1 MKLRSLN
8 ILCCMLALTLGAC
21 QDDNKLNDSSS
32 SEHRDADEHGGSDHN
47 GNKDTPSETKDPIS
61 GAQRLSKNIVSVYHA
76 QKDDA
81 DLVGNRTTLFDF
93 ADPAYAKYADTTY
106 VKDGTQGYRVS
117 YAERN
122 SWLFTNFER
131 DWSAYQAFSFWV
143 YAPPG
148 SVGQT
153 FAVTM
158 ISPKADEL
166 DACQDSLAGSCASN
180 YYSTIF
186 TIEKEGWTLYN
197 KPFSEFNITR
207 EPSGWSHIHALVIN
221 STGYGQTNDTSTTIY
236 LNNFNLYSDANDLNY
251 SSHLPELNGAVFAE
265 DAPRSII
272 GNKLIK
278 NAFHNNDAKTYIKD
292 GVYWI
297 PLSTVAARYDDDAT
311 YDEAAKTLKF
321 KLNQKQYT
329 FVGDTH
335 EVTID
340 GVKQPLDFTI
350 ATQNNA
356 LFFPHTY
363 IRDLLGYTQEYRD
376 EMGMIVLHNG
386 DPEFTSLTQRLAVM
400 YEMLFVR
407 PTGAQILTDMSA
419 HLGGDVHPRV
429 TMRQADFDRLREL
442 LKTDATLQEYKRRL
456 EFSFGTSSANFI
468 GAPVK
473 YERSDGIRLL
483 PVSRVIRSRLI
494 IWSLLYKLTDEKAY
508 VDRIW
513 TEMQAVFSFPDWNPS
528 HDIDTAEIIY
538 PVSIAYDW
546 LYDAWTAEQRKA
558 IENAITQFGFPF
570 ALEVFAGKR
579 KMWPDNNHTNVIN
592 GALTAASLAFANVPD
607 MRESCETLLGN
618 AITNVERSFFTYAPD
633 GGYIEGPGYWA
644 YGTDFQIVMLSALE
658 SATGTNYNLYET
670 PGFKESVYHPI
681 DMESDAGIWQLHDTA
696 NLFTD
701 TQYLR
706 WFARKANDP
715 SLTRLRLKEI
725 NDKHKAVF
733 FQDILWYDPVDE
745 NEPVNLPLDSYYKQT
760 GITTSRSSWNA
771 GAIFTGLHG
780 GENYKNRQDLDIGTF
795 ILYASG
801 KRFFIDLAPENF
813 NTWGDGNRFLLYR
826 KRAEGQ
832 NTLVIGDVDYKTTDQ
847 VEQCLS
853 TFLRRENSPKSSISV
868 IDMAP
873 AYTAVTTGKRGLFF
887 TDNRT
892 TVIIQDEISLSSPEI
907 VRWGAH
913 LPDSV
918 TVTMHNGNRAVDM
931 VDGDARLYC
940 EIVSDNAA
948 LTFSYDDA
956 GSYDPNYPNTP
967 GEYYNHNPKDDYI
980 GAYDIKALRIITP
993 QKVSSFN
1000 LAVACRPLS
1009 TTDAVPASG
1018 SLYTFTNIDNWKL
1031 Q

>member
-1 MKLRSLN
+1 M
-8 ILCCMLALTLGAC
+8 LGAC
-21 QDDNKLNDSSS
+21 QDNDQTHDID
-32 SEHRDADEHGGSDHN
+32 SELGGSGNTGGSDN
-47 GNKDTPSETKDPIS
+47 TEGDGNISDAHDPVS
-61 GAQRLSKNIVSVYHA
+61 GAQRLSQNIVSVYHA
-76 QKDDA
+76 QKNDA
-81 DLVGNRTTLFDF
+81 DMVGNRTKLFDF
-93 ADPAYAKYADTTY
+93 ADQAYSKYADTTY
-106 VKDGTQGYRVS
+106 VKDGTKGYRIS

-131 DWSAYQAFSFWV
+131 NWSAYQAFSFWV

-148 SVGQT
+148 TVGQT

-166 DACQDSLAGSCASN
+166 EACQNSLADSCASN

-207 EPSGWSHIHALVIN
+207 EPSGWDHIHALVIN

-236 LNNFNLYSDANDLNY
+236 LNNFYLYSDASDLNY
-251 SSHLPELNGAVFAE
+251 SSHLPELNGAFFAE
-265 DAPRSII
+265 NAPRSII
-272 GNKLIK
+272 QNKLIK
-278 NAFHNNDAKTYIKD
+278 NAFHNDDAKTYIKD

-297 PLSTVAARYDDDAT
+297 PLSTIAARYDDDAT
-311 YDEAAKTLKF
+311 FDEATKTLKF
-321 KLNQKQYT
+321 KLNQKQYI
-329 FVGDTH
+329 FVGDTQ
-335 EVTID
+335 EATID
-340 GVKQPLDFTI
+340 GVKTPLEFTI
-350 ATQNNA
+350 ASKNNA

-363 IRDLLGYTQEYRD
+363 IRDLLGYTKEYRD
-376 EMGMIVLHNG
+376 EMGMLVLHN
-386 DPEFTSLTQRLAVM
+386 DNPEFSALSQRLAVM

-407 PTGAQILTDMSA
+407 PTGAQILSDMKT

-442 LKTDATLQEYKRRL
+442 LKTDTTLQEYKRRM

-483 PVSRVIRSRLI
+483 PVSRVIKSRLI
-494 IWSLLYKLTDEKAY
+494 IWSLLYKLTVDKAY

-513 TEMQAVFSFPDWNPS
+513 TEMQAVFAFPDWNPS

-558 IENAITQFGFPF
+558 IENAITKFGFPF
-570 ALEVFAGKR
+570 ALDVFAGKS

-607 MRESCETLLGN
+607 MRASCETLLGN

-633 GGYIEGPGYWA
+633 GGYIEGPGYWS
-644 YGTDFQIVMLSALE
+644 YGTEFQIVMLSALE
-658 SATGTNYNLYET
+658 TATGTDYNLFET
-670 PGFKESVYHPI
+670 PGFKESVYHPL
-681 DMESDAGIWQLHDTA
+681 DMESDAGIWQLHDTS
-696 NLFTD
+696 NVFTD
-701 TQYLR
+701 TQFLR
-706 WFARKANDP
+706 WFARKVNDP
-715 SLTRLRLKEI
+715 SLTRLRLREI
-725 NDKHKAVF
+725 REKHKAVF
-733 FQDILWYDPVDE
+733 FHDLLWYDPVDE
-745 NEPVNLPLDSYYKQT
+745 NEPVELPLDSFYKQV
-760 GITTSRSSWNA
+760 GVTTSRSSWDA

-780 GENYKNRQDLDIGTF
+780 GENYKNRLDLDIGTF

-801 KRFFIDLAPENF
+801 KRFFIDLSPEDYNM
-813 NTWGDGNRFLLYR
+813 WGDGNRFLFYR

-832 NTLVIGDVDYKTTDQ
+832 NTLVIGDVDYKVTDQ

-853 TFLRRENSPKSSISV
+853 TFLRREDSPKSAIAV
-868 IDMAP
+868 VDMAP

-887 TDNRT
+887 TDNRK

-913 LPDSV
+913 VPDTVSV
-918 TVTMHNGNRAVDM
+918 TLHNGNRAVDM
-931 VDGDARLYC
+931 VDGEARLYC
-940 EIVSDNAA
+940 EIVSDNAS
-948 LTFSYDDA
+948 LTFSYGDA
-956 GSYDPNYPNTP
+956 VSYDPNYPKTP
-967 GEYYNHNPKDDYI
+967 GEHYNHNAKDDYI
-980 GAYDIKALRIITP
+980 DAYNIKALRIITP
-993 QKVSSFN
+993 QKVLSFN
-1000 LAVACRPLS
+1000 LAVVCHPLS
-1009 TTDAVPASG
+1009 ITDAVPSLG
-1018 SLYTFTNIDNWKL
+1018 RLYTFTSINDWKL